1 MLFCCTREKG
11 IMFMV
16 CYYFWCV
23 RNIELA
29 GSDDLWCT
37 LGCWLK
43 RSFLPAAVF
52 WKRTAGEGGGVLL
65 IWESSG
71 SVCVHFVWWWWWWF
85 GCFGVRV
92 LLFDDSLAILT
103 CAPRHFGCPIVISC
117 YCYRPRL
124 ICQVAARTAAFFFG
138 CFFFGWWKGGILL
151 LEMWRLRITTGRWWT
166 VDSSRRL
173 VQDLMQLARKTQ
185 SRRVPHVGLTW
196 PYALVF
202 LLLRVS
208 LCEFS
213 RAARARCSPL
223 PFACPFFSC
232 SCTATSP
239 DSSRYGSRPSL
250 HART

>member
-103 CAPRHFGCPIVISC
+103 CAPAILVALSSYRATVIDPAWS
-117 YCYRPRL
+117 
-124 ICQVAARTAAFFFG
+124 ARWLLEQLRSFSAAFFS
-138 CFFFGWWKGGILL
+138 GGGRGESCCSRCDVCGSRRGGGGLLIRLDDWCKTWCSL
-151 LEMWRLRITTGRWWT
+151 LEKRNPG
-166 VDSSRRL
+166 
-173 VQDLMQLARKTQ
+173 
-185 SRRVPHVGLTW
+185 GFLTW
-196 PYALVF
+196 DW
-202 LLLRVS
+202 
-208 LCEFS
+208 
-213 RAARARCSPL
+213 
-223 PFACPFFSC
+223 
-232 SCTATSP
+232 P
-239 DSSRYGSRPSL
+239 DLTR
-250 HART
+250 